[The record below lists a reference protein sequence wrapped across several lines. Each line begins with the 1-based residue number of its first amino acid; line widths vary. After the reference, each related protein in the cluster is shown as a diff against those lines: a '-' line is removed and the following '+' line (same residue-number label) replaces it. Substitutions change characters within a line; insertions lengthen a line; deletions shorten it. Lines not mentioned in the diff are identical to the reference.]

1 MKTNWFAVI
10 AAAIAHFFLGAVWFS
25 GMKSAWL
32 AGTGKTEQEL
42 LQQGSPAMA
51 YSIAFVC
58 NLIMA
63 LVLAKV
69 IAASG
74 RWSATGGMRVGLVL
88 GFGLAFTALVTE
100 LVFEARSAQFL
111 LIAGGY
117 PVVGCIVMGAILGA
131 WKPKG
136 LVGGG

>member
-1 MKTNWFAVI
+1 MKANWLAVI
-10 AAAIAHFFLGAVWFS
+10 AAAIAHFVLGALWFS
-25 GMKSAWL
+25 SMKGAWL
-32 AGTGKTEQEL
+32 AGIGKTEQEL
-42 LQQGSPAMA
+42 LQQGSPALA
-51 YSIAFVC
+51 YSIAFVS

-74 RWSATGGMRVGLVL
+74 RQSATGGMRVGLVL
-88 GFGLAFTALVTE
+88 GFGLAFTAMVTE
-100 LVFEARSAQFL
+100 LVFEARSTQFL

-117 PVVGCIVMGAILGA
+117 PVVGCILMGAILGA

-136 LVGGG
+136 AASGA

>member
-1 MKTNWFAVI
+1 MKTNWLAVI
-10 AAAIAHFFLGAVWFS
+10 AAAIAHFLLGAIWFT
-25 GMKSAWL
+25 GLKDAWL

-42 LQQGSPAMA
+42 MQQGSPAMA

-88 GFGLAFTALVTE
+88 GFGLAFTAIVTE
-100 LVFEARSAQFL
+100 LVFEARPPSFL
-111 LIAGGY
+111 WIAGGY

-136 LVGGG
+136 LAGGS

>member
-1 MKTNWFAVI
+1 MKTNWLAVI

-32 AGTGKTEQEL
+32 AGVGKTEQEL
-42 LQQGSPAMA
+42 MQQGSPAMA

-88 GFGLAFTALVTE
+88 GFGLAFTAMVTE
-100 LVFEARSAQFL
+100 LVFEARSGQFL

-117 PVVGCIVMGAILGA
+117 PVVGCMVMGAILGA

-136 LVGGG
+136 AASG

>member
-1 MKTNWFAVI
+1 MKTNWLAVM
-10 AAAIAHFFLGAVWFS
+10 AAAIAHFFLGAVWFT

-42 LQQGSPAMA
+42 MQQGSPAMA

-58 NLIMA
+58 NLLMA

-74 RWSATGGMRVGLVL
+74 RWSAAGGMRVGLVL
-88 GFGLAFTALVTE
+88 GFGLAFTAMVTE
-100 LVFEARSAQFL
+100 LVFEARSAEFM

-136 LVGGG
+136 VVAG

>member
-1 MKTNWFAVI
+1 MKTNWLAVV
-10 AAAIAHFFLGAVWFS
+10 AAAMAHFFLGAVWFS
-25 GMKSAWL
+25 GMKGAWL
-32 AGTGKTEQEL
+32 AGVGKTEQEL
-42 LQQGSPAMA
+42 MQQGSPGMA
-51 YSIAFVC
+51 YGIAFVC

-88 GFGLAFTALVTE
+88 GFGLAFTALATE
-100 LVFEARSAQFL
+100 LVFEARPAEFL

-117 PVVGCIVMGAILGA
+117 PVVGGVLMGAILGA

-136 LVGGG
+136 AASSG

>member
-1 MKTNWFAVI
+1 MRTNWLAVI
-10 AAAIAHFFLGAVWFS
+10 AAAIAHFVLGAAWFG

-32 AGTGKTEQEL
+32 AGAGKTEQEL

-51 YSIAFVC
+51 YSAAFVC

-69 IAASG
+69 IADRG
-74 RWSATGGMRVGLVL
+74 RWSATRGMHIGLVL
-88 GFGLAFTALVTE
+88 GFGLAFTAMVTE
-100 LVFEARSAQFL
+100 LVFEARSTPFL

-117 PVVGCIVMGAILGA
+117 PVVGCVLMGAILGA

-136 LVGGG
+136 LVSGT

>member
-1 MKTNWFAVI
+1 MKTNWLAVI
-10 AAAIAHFFLGAVWFS
+10 AAAIAHFVLGALWFS
-25 GMKSAWL
+25 GMKDAWL

-88 GFGLAFTALVTE
+88 GFGLAFTAIITE
-100 LVFEARSAQFL
+100 LVFEARPPQFM

-117 PVVGCIVMGAILGA
+117 PVVGCIFMGAILGA

-136 LVGGG
+136 VVGGS

>member
-1 MKTNWFAVI
+1 MRTNWLAVI
-10 AAAIAHFFLGAVWFS
+10 AAAIAHFVLGAAWFG

-42 LQQGSPAMA
+42 LQQGSPALA
-51 YSIAFVC
+51 YSIAFVS

-88 GFGLAFTALVTE
+88 GFGLAFTAMVTE
-100 LVFEARSAQFL
+100 LVFEARSTPFL

-117 PVVGCIVMGAILGA
+117 PVAGCVLMGAILGA

-136 LVGGG
+136 LVAGT